1 MSPTDDPKKRADARA
16 RCTQIIEQLASERRR
31 QDITQEALATRAG
44 VSVSTLRNAERGAT
58 IPALD
63 VLLALAEALGAEVEI
78 KLPPR

>member
-1 MSPTDDPKKRADARA
+1 MTTTDDTKRAEQRA

-58 IPALD
+58 IPSLD
-63 VLLALAEALGAEVEI
+63 VLLALADVLGATLEL